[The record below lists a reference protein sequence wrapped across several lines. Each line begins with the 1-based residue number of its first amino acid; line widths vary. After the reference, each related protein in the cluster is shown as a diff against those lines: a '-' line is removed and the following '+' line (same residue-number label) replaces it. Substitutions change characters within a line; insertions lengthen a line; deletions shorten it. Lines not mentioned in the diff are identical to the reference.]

1 MEENTPILEE
11 LITLRQKQA
20 DLLGYPNHAAYILE
34 ERMANNPTNVQEFLT
49 NLADKL
55 QVLWKQERVDMLKL
69 KKEEVMQGVTLR
81 TCLVHLNIWASNF
94 SILAYKFSLRLSA
107 KMT

>member
-69 KKEEVMQGVTLR
+69 KKEEVMQGVTY
-81 TCLVHLNIWASNF
+81 CLVHLNI
-94 SILAYKFSLRLSA
+94 
-107 KMT
+107 